1 MDNVMH
7 LLDRHRIFVIIHQNT
22 KHMVC
27 GGGDQYNMRMALS
40 TTTSLVQYIAI
51 PTGSIPTCILQE
63 ETSYLS
69 VVYGFMIIYHHK

>member
-27 GGGDQYNMRMALS
+27 GGGDNMRIALS

-51 PTGSIPTCILQE
+51 PPGSIPT
-63 ETSYLS
+63 S
-69 VVYGFMIIYHHK
+69 VYYKKKLYI